1 MVKKCYPKVTYYAIF
16 SISITCL
23 ILAVFFLLF
32 EMGLENSEDLH
43 KFIWVHILIILS
55 IVLFKCGLLYY
66 QSYFML
72 GDNLIVCDDKEEIT
86 KIDLRNAVYEVV
98 ELKTPFFW
106 GPRSKQ
112 KWICVYDKN
121 WVIKRFN
128 RGCSNKKKTYRIQV
142 IFSEEFIS
150 ELEKREVKK
159 IVK

>member
-1 MVKKCYPKVTYYAIF
+1 MVKRCYPKVTYYAIF
-16 SISITCL
+16 SISISCL
-23 ILAVFFLLF
+23 ILAVFIFFF
-32 EMGLENSEDLH
+32 ETGKEKLWYESLW
-43 KFIWVHILIILS
+43 FYTLVILS

-72 GDNLIVCDDKEEIT
+72 GDNLIVCDDKEEMT
-86 KIDLRNAVYEVV
+86 KIDLKNAVYEVV

-106 GPRSKQ
+106 GPRSRQ

-159 IVK
+159 IVE